1 MTYFI
6 FCYLAI
12 GVFIALC
19 FLDEITSDA
28 GLDLLDEA
36 SPSARMQA
44 PKATSFFVVAVTI
57 LVMFAWPVMILAGKG
72 KSNED

>member
-28 GLDLLDEA
+28 GLDT
-36 SPSARMQA
+36 SARMQA
-44 PKATSFFVVAVTI
+44 PKATSFFVVVVII
-57 LVMFAWPVMILAGKG
+57 LVVFAWPVMILAGKG
-72 KSNED
+72 KSNEDRDE